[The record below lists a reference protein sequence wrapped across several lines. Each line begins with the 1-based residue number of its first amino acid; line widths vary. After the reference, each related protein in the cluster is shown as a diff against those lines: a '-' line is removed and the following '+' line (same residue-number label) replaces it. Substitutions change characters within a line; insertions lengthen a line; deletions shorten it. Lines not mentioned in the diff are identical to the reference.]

1 MVHSRKVLE
10 SKDALYN
17 FLFMNISGADKD
29 AHRKIIIESKY
40 NLNLLYVDDKE
51 YLNNIFNAE
60 VESII
65 KHRNKTK
72 TKHDI

>member
-1 MVHSRKVLE
+1 
-10 SKDALYN
+10 
-17 FLFMNISGADKD
+17 MNISGADKD

-51 YLNNIFNAE
+51 HLNNIFNVE

-65 KHRNKTK
+65 KHRIKLKQNMIFNKYRFYFYNL
-72 TKHDI
+72 IQL